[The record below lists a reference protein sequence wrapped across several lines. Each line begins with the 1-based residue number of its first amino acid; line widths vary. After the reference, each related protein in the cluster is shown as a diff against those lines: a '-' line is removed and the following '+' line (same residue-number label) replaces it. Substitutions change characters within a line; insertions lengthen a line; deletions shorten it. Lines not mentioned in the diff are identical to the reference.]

1 MACGGIVNIYY
12 LAIYDLLFG
21 CLIYYLV
28 IYDLL
33 FWRIL
38 ISGEIIVDEE
48 TMVGRRCGGCE
59 KARSIVCS
67 FLFMNSSHRL
77 IFSRNL
83 THKIDYHKQLFNEML
98 EMINNWLYLWDI

>member
-1 MACGGIVNIYY
+1 
-12 LAIYDLLFG
+12 
-21 CLIYYLV
+21 
-28 IYDLL
+28 
-33 FWRIL
+33 
-38 ISGEIIVDEE
+38 
-48 TMVGRRCGGCE
+48 MVGRRCGGRE

-67 FLFMNSSHRL
+67 FLFMNSSCRL